1 MVSQPAD
8 TSFPV
13 TLCLGMLMEG
23 SGKEACQP
31 EASSASDLPGDLEPL
46 LCFSPGLDFPIC
58 EVDGWRW
65 GRSRDRERVGLCGLQ
80 VCLRAM
86 FLGAAPDLLNFH
98 GLLSNSC
105 ESDFGDLS
113 F

>member
-1 MVSQPAD
+1 MVSRPAD

-13 TLCLGMLMEG
+13 TRCLGMLMEG
-23 SGKEACQP
+23 SRNAVGRKPASQKPAQP
-31 EASSASDLPGDLEPL
+31 LTCLVTLSHYSASLRALV
-46 LCFSPGLDFPIC
+46 SPS
-58 EVDGWRW
+58 VKWA
-65 GRSRDRERVGLCGLQ
+65 GRGGSRNRVGVGLCGLE

-86 FLGAAPDLLNFH
+86 FLGAAPDLLKF
-98 GLLSNSC
+98 LSNLH